1 MCSPRHYRL
10 QTSPNN
16 TRHIMDTH
24 TFLHTGSGLYN
35 PLYVQQSHTLSH
47 GLIEV
52 SILYCLYPLQHS
64 TTLYSLHSTAVLQS
78 TTSTPPLCR
87 YPFQCFATQAC
98 TQGYRIYHVGRKVTT
113 GRQSRATLR
122 VTLYKE

>member
-35 PLYVQQSHTLSH
+35 PLYMYQDMYSSRTH
-47 GLIEV
+47 
-52 SILYCLYPLQHS
+52 CL
-64 TTLYSLHSTAVLQS
+64 TAS
-78 TTSTPPLCR
+78 
-87 YPFQCFATQAC
+87 
-98 TQGYRIYHVGRKVTT
+98 
-113 GRQSRATLR
+113 
-122 VTLYKE
+122 